1 MKCDEVQPLHGPYLD
16 SELDAKTTVEIQQHL
31 ATCAECARMFATGA
45 KLDARIMTGLK
56 RGQRTAALWEQVEQ
70 RVVAAARSAP
80 RPQSSPHNEQASW
93 LAKFKSQLANL
104 LWPRPLAWA
113 GLAAVWAVILAINF
127 ATSAG
132 APKIE
137 ARRATPPSGEQ
148 WELLR
153 QQRQMLAELGGAF
166 EKPGGG
172 SSRPVGPQPRSQRR
186 EEILNT

>member
-1 MKCDEVQPLHGPYLD
+1 MKCDEVHSLYGPYLD

-31 ATCAECARMFATGA
+31 ATCAECARAFAIGA

-56 RGQRTAALWEQVEQ
+56 RGQRKAALWEQVEQ
-70 RVVAAARSAP
+70 RVVAAAQSAP
-80 RPQSSPHNEQASW
+80 RPQSPTRDDRAAW
-93 LAKFKSQLANL
+93 LAGFKSQLANL
-104 LWPRPLAWA
+104 LWPRPVAWV
-113 GLAAVWAVILAINF
+113 GLAAVWAGILVINF

-132 APKIE
+132 TPKLE

-153 QQRQMLAELGGAF
+153 QQRQMLAELGGAY

-172 SSRPVGPQPRSQRR
+172 PTRPVGPQPRSQRR
-186 EEILNT
+186 EEILNI